1 MALLHAACALGDLA
15 SVRRLIEDGAD
26 VNGTRDAG
34 VKPIIA
40 AALGGHEEVLAH
52 LLAQGCD
59 PELAD
64 AGGHTAAGIAKHR
77 GDQRILRLLYAFRSA
92 RLAGQI
98 AMERSNLEEERQL
111 LREVEAAF
119 AADDD
124 DCDEGDENA
133 DEGGDE
139 NADGDDDEA
148 DGSDVGDDDDDD
160 DDGDDAETRQTSDAN
175 SNDATSPGV
184 LVAKGDAHPPPA
196 HLSCLFEQ
204 LQQLHVRFPSVAD
217 SQRPSSGDLLRVCED
232 DRLDELR
239 RLVEGGLSE
248 ISAEQRERR
257 RCREQQPAGA
267 CQICVDNPTNSV
279 FAPCGHVVCC
289 YTCASRLLYDRCPIC
304 RATISQV
311 IRTFFS

>member
-26 VNGTRDAG
+26 VNGTQA

-59 PELAD
+59 PELTD

-98 AMERSNLEEERQL
+98 ALERSNLEEERQL

-119 AADDD
+119 AVDDGESDENDDDDDADDD
-124 DCDEGDENA
+124 GDEA
-133 DEGGDE
+133 GD
-139 NADGDDDEA
+139 DDDEA
-148 DGSDVGDDDDDD
+148 DDSNAGDD
-160 DDGDDAETRQTSDAN
+160 DDGDNAETRQTGGLNSD
-175 SNDATSPGV
+175 DATSPDL
-184 LVAKGDAHPPPA
+184 LVAKGDTHPPPT

-217 SQRPSSGDLLRVCED
+217 DQRPSSGELLRVCED
-232 DRLDELR
+232 DQLDDLR
-239 RLVEGGLSE
+239 RLMEGGLSE

-257 RCREQQPAGA
+257 RHREQQPAGA

-304 RATISQV
+304 RATISQI